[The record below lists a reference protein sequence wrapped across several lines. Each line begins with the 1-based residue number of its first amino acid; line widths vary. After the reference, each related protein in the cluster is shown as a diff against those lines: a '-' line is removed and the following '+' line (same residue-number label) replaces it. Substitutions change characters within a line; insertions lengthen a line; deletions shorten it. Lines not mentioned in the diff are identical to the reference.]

1 MEADEINSSAKDT
14 LTAEQKIQKEKDDF
28 LKWRKRVIRNLIVGL
43 FDEDELDLTLLKK
56 ASKYTFTQT
65 DFTYLGDTP
74 VYILD
79 FEPDGNADFKG
90 KLFVDAD
97 RLALIRLEY
106 KNIQNIRDFSLLGVS
121 FKEDLREVVIQFKKT
136 TSGKYSLE
144 YLDINSSFEGGFDRP
159 LVITEKNKVVKGR
172 NKQNQLKMDL
182 NVVNRNTQ
190 RYQLVVFETTPLDED
205 VFKALEE
212 KGEILPVNKTTYDP
226 EFWKN
231 YSIIEPNTAIKAFRV
246 EK

>member
-1 MEADEINSSAKDT
+1 M
-14 LTAEQKIQKEKDDF
+14 
-28 LKWRKRVIRNLIVGL
+28 
-43 FDEDELDLTLLKK
+43 
-56 ASKYTFTQT
+56 
-65 DFTYLGDTP
+65 
-74 VYILD
+74 
-79 FEPDGNADFKG
+79 
-90 KLFVDAD
+90 
-97 RLALIRLEY
+97 
-106 KNIQNIRDFSLLGVS
+106 
-121 FKEDLREVVIQFKKT
+121 
-136 TSGKYSLE
+136 
-144 YLDINSSFEGGFDRP
+144 
-159 LVITEKNKVVKGR
+159 VKGR
-172 NKQNQLKMDL
+172 NKQNQMKMDL